1 LLGAYTSDQ
10 LKTFHCEKVKK
21 MPISSL
27 DPSMLM
33 AFLVRD
39 YEDWLDLRDRLNN
52 VSSSYA
58 WLERS

>member
-1 LLGAYTSDQ
+1 
-10 LKTFHCEKVKK
+10 

-39 YEDWLDLRDRLNN
+39 YEDWLDLRERLNN
-52 VSSSYA
+52 VSASYA